1 MKIQSENIARKG
13 ERGMAS
19 LIFII
24 LLAIMLILVTAESR
38 ALFNLHL
45 EAKSLVQKQIKRLN
59 APETSPAGVIKPD
72 SK

>member
-1 MKIQSENIARKG
+1 MKIQSGHFARKG

-24 LLAIMLILVTAESR
+24 LLAIMVILVTAESR
-38 ALFNLHL
+38 ALFTLHL
-45 EAKSLVQKQIKRLN
+45 EAKSLEQKQIKRLN
-59 APETSPAGVIKPD
+59 ASEASSAGVIKPD